1 MGTAG
6 ALELRKRNFPSG
18 VQVGIDSRRAADER
32 AGSPSVDLEAFEIHR
47 PRNLDWQRASAL
59 LYGDWG
65 TSKAYVIGLA
75 FVAAGYSSLPIILAV
90 CVLTALVG
98 MNYMVVCRA
107 FPEGGGVYSAAKAQ
121 GRLLAVVGA
130 LLLVAD
136 LTVTAALSGWAA
148 LSYMGVPQN
157 YVMISTIVCILL
169 VGVLNYFGPR
179 HSGSFAVALAIPTL
193 LVVIAI
199 ILLAVPHLTFTHLE
213 PLHENFAHVWVS
225 FVGVIL
231 ALSGV
236 EAIANL
242 TGTLRPDSGS
252 VIGRPKVGRS
262 AFKAILPV
270 AIEVSLGTALLGW
283 AMLSLPKE
291 FAPQMI
297 ERKEDMLRFLA
308 EQYGTID
315 FGVAFGHIFGF
326 AVGVVFA
333 LLLLSA
339 VNTAIAAL
347 IGLLFMMSREGD
359 MPRSFVK
366 LSSHGVPLVPL
377 AISVG
382 LPVVVLL
389 LTDNFEALAGLY
401 AIGVVG
407 AICVN
412 LGSCSFNSKIQ
423 MHWLER
429 AMMLGTFFILIAVEL
444 TLAKTKHEA
453 LFFVTCV
460 LVVGLFLWAYSQ
472 RLSGTRTLT
481 VTKEFADIV
490 KPEVVQEMSQMSS
503 PTQKILVCVR
513 GLTPVLRFAFDEAKL
528 RDAALY
534 VLYVREIAVLYSGGS
549 VPGVNWKQDPEA
561 SAILGTALQIGKHRG
576 VTTIP
581 LFVSAPNAASII
593 VDMAAT
599 LGTDF
604 LMVGATHRGA
614 MTKLLRGSVV
624 SEVAGSLPDNIQLV
638 IYG

>member
-1 MGTAG
+1 
-6 ALELRKRNFPSG
+6 LESL
-18 VQVGIDSRRAADER
+18 
-32 AGSPSVDLEAFEIHR
+32 EIHR

-90 CVLTALVG
+90 CLLTALVG
-98 MNYMVVCRA
+98 ANYMVVCRA
-107 FPEGGGVYSAAKAQ
+107 FPEGGGVYSAAKSQ

-148 LSYMGVPQN
+148 LSYLGVPQN
-157 YVMISTIVCILL
+157 YVMISTIAIILFI
-169 VGVLNYFGPR
+169 GALNYFGPR

-193 LVVIAI
+193 LTVIAI
-199 ILLAVPHLTFTHLE
+199 ILLSVPHLSFAHLE
-213 PLHENFAHVWVS
+213 PVHEDFRHVWVS

-242 TGTLRPDSGS
+242 TGTMKPDPDS
-252 VIGRPKVGRS
+252 VFGRPKVGRS
-262 AFKAILPV
+262 AVKAILPV

-283 AMLSLPKE
+283 AMLSMPKA
-291 FAPQMI
+291 FAPEMI
-297 ERKEDMLRFLA
+297 KRKEDMLRFLA
-308 EQYGTID
+308 EQYGTMD

-326 AVGVVFA
+326 VVGVVFA

-347 IGLLFMMSREGD
+347 IGLLFMMSRERD
-359 MPRSFVK
+359 MPLTFAR
-366 LSSHGVPLVPL
+366 LNSHGVPRIPL
-377 AISVG
+377 AIAVG
-382 LPVVVLL
+382 LPVLVLL

-412 LGSCSFNSKIQ
+412 LGSCSFNGKIE

-429 AMMLGTFFILIAVEL
+429 AMMAATFFLLIAVEL
-444 TLAKTKHEA
+444 TLAKTKHDA
-453 LFFVTCV
+453 LFFVICV

-490 KPEVVQEMSQMSS
+490 KPGVVEQMSQMSS
-503 PTQKILVCVR
+503 GAQKILVCVR
-513 GLTPVLRFAFDEAKL
+513 GLTPVLRFAIDEAKL

-534 VLYVREIAVLYSGGS
+534 VLYIREIAVLYTGGVVKS
-549 VPGVNWKQDPEA
+549 VNWKQDPEA

-599 LGTDF
+599 LGADF
-604 LMVGATHRGA
+604 LMLGATHRGA
-614 MTKLLRGSVV
+614 MTKLLRGSVA
-624 SEVAGSLPDNIQLV
+624 SEVAASLPDNIQLV

>member
-1 MGTAG
+1 M
-6 ALELRKRNFPSG
+6 
-18 VQVGIDSRRAADER
+18 
-32 AGSPSVDLEAFEIHR
+32 
-47 PRNLDWQRASAL
+47 

-98 MNYMVVCRA
+98 FNYMVVCRA

-136 LTVTAALSGWAA
+136 LTVTASLSGWAA
-148 LSYMGVPQN
+148 LSYLGVPREH
-157 YVMISTIVCILL
+157 VMVSTIGCILFI
-169 VGVLNYFGPR
+169 GGLNYFGPR
-179 HSGSFAVALAIPTL
+179 HSGSFALALALPTL
-193 LVVIAI
+193 VVVVAI
-199 ILLAVPHLTFTHLE
+199 ILLAAPHLTVAHLE
-213 PLHENFAHVWVS
+213 PPHEDFGHVWVA
-225 FVGVIL
+225 FVGIIL

-242 TGTLRPDSGS
+242 TGTLKPDRGS
-252 VIGRPKVGRS
+252 VIGHPKVGRAS
-262 AFKAILPV
+262 FKAILLV
-270 AIEVSLGTALLGW
+270 AVEVSVGTALLGW
-283 AMLSLPKE
+283 AMLSLAQDY
-291 FAPQMI
+291 APQMI
-297 ERKEDMLRFLA
+297 ARKEDMLRFLA
-308 EQYGTID
+308 ETYGTMN
-315 FGVAFGHIFGF
+315 FGIAFGHIFGF
-326 AVGVVFA
+326 AVGLVFA

-339 VNTAIAAL
+339 VNTAVAAL
-347 IGLLFMMSREGD
+347 IGLLFMMTREGD
-359 MPRSFVK
+359 MPRSFAR
-366 LSSHGVPLVPL
+366 LNTHGVPVIPL
-377 AISVG
+377 AIAVG
-382 LPVVVLL
+382 LPIVVLV

-412 LGSCSFNSKIQ
+412 LGSCSFNMKIE
-423 MHWLER
+423 MHWIER
-429 AMMLGTFFILIAVEL
+429 ATMLGTFLVLVAVEL
-444 TLAKTKHEA
+444 TLAKTKHDA

-460 LVVGLFLWAYSQ
+460 LVIGLFLWAYSQ

-490 KPEVVQEMSQMSS
+490 KPEVVEQMSQL
-503 PTQKILVCVR
+503 PPGTEKILVCVR

-528 RDAALY
+528 RGASLY
-534 VLYVREIAVLYSGGS
+534 VLYIREIAVLYAGGS
-549 VPGVNWKQDPEA
+549 VPSVNWKEDPGA
-561 SAILGTALQIGKHRG
+561 SAILGTAIQIGKHRG

-599 LGTDF
+599 LGADF
-604 LMVGATHRGA
+604 LVLGATHRDA

-624 SEVAGSLPDNIQLV
+624 SEVAASLPDNIQLI

>member
-1 MGTAG
+1 
-6 ALELRKRNFPSG
+6 
-18 VQVGIDSRRAADER
+18 
-32 AGSPSVDLEAFEIHR
+32 
-47 PRNLDWQRASAL
+47 
-59 LYGDWG
+59 
-65 TSKAYVIGLA
+65 
-75 FVAAGYSSLPIILAV
+75 
-90 CVLTALVG
+90 
-98 MNYMVVCRA
+98 
-107 FPEGGGVYSAAKAQ
+107 
-121 GRLLAVVGA
+121 
-130 LLLVAD
+130 
-136 LTVTAALSGWAA
+136 
-148 LSYMGVPQN
+148 
-157 YVMISTIVCILL
+157 
-169 VGVLNYFGPR
+169 
-179 HSGSFAVALAIPTL
+179 
-193 LVVIAI
+193 
-199 ILLAVPHLTFTHLE
+199 
-213 PLHENFAHVWVS
+213 
-225 FVGVIL
+225 
-231 ALSGV
+231 
-236 EAIANL
+236 
-242 TGTLRPDSGS
+242 
-252 VIGRPKVGRS
+252 
-262 AFKAILPV
+262 
-270 AIEVSLGTALLGW
+270 
-283 AMLSLPKE
+283 
-291 FAPQMI
+291 
-297 ERKEDMLRFLA
+297 
-308 EQYGTID
+308 
-315 FGVAFGHIFGF
+315 
-326 AVGVVFA
+326 
-333 LLLLSA
+333 
-339 VNTAIAAL
+339 
-347 IGLLFMMSREGD
+347 
-359 MPRSFVK
+359 
-366 LSSHGVPLVPL
+366 
-377 AISVG
+377 
-382 LPVVVLL
+382 
-389 LTDNFEALAGLY
+389 
-401 AIGVVG
+401 
-407 AICVN
+407 
-412 LGSCSFNSKIQ
+412 

-453 LFFVTCV
+453 LFFVMCV

>member
-1 MGTAG
+1 MYAG
-6 ALELRKRNFPSG
+6 QSFQRQKKGLTRGARTVSVR
-18 VQVGIDSRRAADER
+18 VQH
-32 AGSPSVDLEAFEIHR
+32 PVDLERVEIHR

-75 FVAAGYSSLPIILAV
+75 FVAAGFSSLPIILAV

-98 MNYMVVCRA
+98 INYMVVCRA
-107 FPEGGGVYSAAKAQ
+107 FPEGGGVYSAAKDQ

-148 LSYMGVPQN
+148 LSYLGVPRD

-179 HSGSFAVALAIPTL
+179 HSGSVAVALALPTL
-193 LVVIAI
+193 LVVILI
-199 ILLAVPHLTFTHLE
+199 IVLAAPHLTFAHLE
-213 PLHENFAHVWVS
+213 PLHEDFGHVWVS

-242 TGTLRPDSGS
+242 TGTLKPDSGS
-252 VIGRPKVGRS
+252 VIGRPKVGRG

-291 FAPQMI
+291 FAPEMI
-297 ERKEDMLRFLA
+297 QRKEDMLRFLA
-308 EQYGTID
+308 EQYGTMN
-315 FGVAFGHIFGF
+315 FGIAFGHIFGF
-326 AVGVVFA
+326 IVGVVFA

-359 MPRSFVK
+359 MPRSFAK
-366 LSSHGVPLVPL
+366 LNSHGVPVIPL

-382 LPVVVLL
+382 LPIVVLI

-412 LGSCSFNSKIQ
+412 LGSCSFNPKIE

-429 AMMLGTFFILIAVEL
+429 AMMVATFLILIAVEL

-490 KPEVVQEMSQMSS
+490 KPEVVEEMSQMSS
-503 PTQKILVCVR
+503 GAQKILVCVR
-513 GLTPVLRFAFDEAKL
+513 GLTPVLRFAFEESKM

-534 VLYVREIAVLYSGGS
+534 VLYIREIAVLYTGGS
-549 VPGVNWKQDPEA
+549 VSGANWREDPEA

-599 LGTDF
+599 LGADF

-614 MTKLLRGSVV
+614 MSKLLRGSVV
-624 SEVAGSLPDNIQLV
+624 SEVAASLPDNIQLV

>member
-1 MGTAG
+1 M
-6 ALELRKRNFPSG
+6 
-18 VQVGIDSRRAADER
+18 
-32 AGSPSVDLEAFEIHR
+32 
-47 PRNLDWQRASAL
+47 

-98 MNYMVVCRA
+98 FNYMVVCRA

-136 LTVTAALSGWAA
+136 LTVTASLSGWAA
-148 LSYMGVPQN
+148 LSYLGVPREH
-157 YVMISTIVCILL
+157 VMVSTIGCILFI
-169 VGVLNYFGPR
+169 GGLNYFGPR
-179 HSGSFAVALAIPTL
+179 HSGSFALALALPTL
-193 LVVIAI
+193 VVVVAI
-199 ILLAVPHLTFTHLE
+199 ILLAAPHLTVAHLE
-213 PLHENFAHVWVS
+213 PPHEDFGHVWVA
-225 FVGVIL
+225 FVGIIL

-242 TGTLRPDSGS
+242 TGTLKPDRGS
-252 VIGRPKVGRS
+252 VIGHPKVGRAS
-262 AFKAILPV
+262 FKAILLV
-270 AIEVSLGTALLGW
+270 AVEVSVGTALLGW
-283 AMLSLPKE
+283 AMLSLAQDY
-291 FAPQMI
+291 APQMI
-297 ERKEDMLRFLA
+297 ARKEDMLRFLA
-308 EQYGTID
+308 ETYGTMN
-315 FGVAFGHIFGF
+315 FGIAFGHIFGF
-326 AVGVVFA
+326 AVGLVFA

-339 VNTAIAAL
+339 VNTAVAAL
-347 IGLLFMMSREGD
+347 IGLLFMMTREGD
-359 MPRSFVK
+359 MPRSFAR
-366 LSSHGVPLVPL
+366 LNTHGVPVIPL
-377 AISVG
+377 AIAVG
-382 LPVVVLL
+382 LPIVVLV

-412 LGSCSFNSKIQ
+412 LGSCSFNMKIE
-423 MHWLER
+423 MHWIER
-429 AMMLGTFFILIAVEL
+429 ATMLGTFLILVAVEL
-444 TLAKTKHEA
+444 TLAKTKHDA

-460 LVVGLFLWAYSQ
+460 LVIGLFLWAYSQ

-490 KPEVVQEMSQMSS
+490 KPEVVEQMSQL
-503 PTQKILVCVR
+503 PPGTEKILVCVR

-528 RDAALY
+528 RGASLY
-534 VLYVREIAVLYSGGS
+534 VLYIREIAVLYAGGS
-549 VPGVNWKQDPEA
+549 VPSVNWKEDPGA
-561 SAILGTALQIGKHRG
+561 SAILGTAIQIGKHRG

-599 LGTDF
+599 LGADF
-604 LMVGATHRGA
+604 LVLGATHRDA

-624 SEVAGSLPDNIQLV
+624 SEVAASLPDNIQLI

>member
-1 MGTAG
+1 MTRG
-6 ALELRKRNFPSG
+6 ASAL
-18 VQVGIDSRRAADER
+18 
-32 AGSPSVDLEAFEIHR
+32 SVPVHHSVHMESLEIHR

-98 MNYMVVCRA
+98 INYMVVCRA
-107 FPEGGGVYSAAKAQ
+107 FPEGGGVYSAAKDQ

-148 LSYMGVPQN
+148 LSYLGVPQEH
-157 YVMISTIVCILL
+157 VMLSTIVCILL

-179 HSGSFAVALAIPTL
+179 HSGSVAVALALPTAI
-193 LVVIAI
+193 VVVAI
-199 ILLAVPHLTFTHLE
+199 ILLAAPHFTFAHLE
-213 PLHENFAHVWVS
+213 PPHEDFGHVWVA

-242 TGTLRPDSGS
+242 TGTLKPDRGS
-252 VIGRPKVGRS
+252 VIGRPKVGRA

-283 AMLSLPKE
+283 AMLSLPNV
-291 FAPQMI
+291 FAPEMVG
-297 ERKEDMLRFLA
+297 RKEDMLRFLG
-308 EQYGTID
+308 ETYGTMN
-315 FGVAFGHIFGF
+315 FGIAFGHIFGF
-326 AVGVVFA
+326 VVGVVFA

-339 VNTAIAAL
+339 VNTAVAAL

-359 MPRSFVK
+359 MPRSFAR
-366 LSSHGVPLVPL
+366 LSAHGVPVIPL
-377 AISVG
+377 AISAG

-389 LTDNFEALAGLY
+389 VTDNFEALAGLY

-412 LGSCSFNSKIQ
+412 LGSCSFNRKIE
-423 MHWLER
+423 MHWVER
-429 AMMLGTFFILIAVEL
+429 AMMVGTFLLLVAVEL

-490 KPEVVQEMSQMSS
+490 KPEVVEQMSQISGG
-503 PTQKILVCVR
+503 TEKILVCVR

-528 RDAALY
+528 RDASLY
-534 VLYVREIAVLYSGGS
+534 VLYIREIAVLYTGGS
-549 VPGVNWKQDPEA
+549 VPRANWKEDPEA
-561 SAILGTALQIGKHRG
+561 SAILGTAIQIGKHRG

-581 LFVSAPNAASII
+581 VFVSAPNAASII

-604 LMVGATHRGA
+604 LMLGATHRGA
-614 MTKLLRGSVV
+614 MSKLLRGSVV
-624 SEVAGSLPDNIQLV
+624 SEVAASLPDNIQLV

>member
-1 MGTAG
+1 
-6 ALELRKRNFPSG
+6 
-18 VQVGIDSRRAADER
+18 
-32 AGSPSVDLEAFEIHR
+32 
-47 PRNLDWQRASAL
+47 LDWQRASAL

-98 MNYMVVCRA
+98 FNYMVVCRA
-107 FPEGGGVYSAAKAQ
+107 FPEGGGVYSAAKEQ

-136 LTVTAALSGWAA
+136 LTVTASLSGWAA
-148 LSYMGVPQN
+148 LSYLGVPQEH
-157 YVMISTIVCILL
+157 VMVSTIACILL
-169 VGVLNYFGPR
+169 VGALNYFGPR
-179 HSGSFAVALAIPTL
+179 HSGSFALALALPTL
-193 LVVIAI
+193 VVVVAI
-199 ILLAVPHLTFTHLE
+199 ILLAVPHLTTAHLE
-213 PLHENFAHVWVS
+213 QPHEDFGHVWVA
-225 FVGVIL
+225 FVGIIL

-242 TGTLRPDSGS
+242 TGTLKPDRGS
-252 VIGRPKVGRS
+252 VIGRPKVGRAS
-262 AFKAILPV
+262 FKAILPV
-270 AIEVSLGTALLGW
+270 AVEVSLGTALLGW
-283 AMLSLPKE
+283 AMLSLPQDY
-291 FAPQMI
+291 APQMI
-297 ERKEDMLRFLA
+297 ARKEDMLRFLA
-308 EQYGTID
+308 ETYGTMN
-315 FGVAFGHIFGF
+315 FGIAFGHIFGF
-326 AVGVVFA
+326 AVGLVFA

-339 VNTAIAAL
+339 VNTAVAAL
-347 IGLLFMMSREGD
+347 IGLLFMMTREGD
-359 MPRSFVK
+359 MPRSFAR
-366 LSSHGVPLVPL
+366 LNTHGVPVVPL
-377 AISVG
+377 AIAAG
-382 LPVVVLL
+382 LPIVVLI

-412 LGSCSFNSKIQ
+412 LGSCSFNMKIE
-423 MHWLER
+423 MRWIER
-429 AMMLGTFFILIAVEL
+429 AMMFGTFLILVAVEL
-444 TLAKTKHEA
+444 TLAKTKHDA

-460 LVVGLFLWAYSQ
+460 LVIGLFLWAYSQ

-490 KPEVVQEMSQMSS
+490 KPEVVEQMSQL
-503 PTQKILVCVR
+503 PPGTEKILVCVR

-528 RDAALY
+528 RSASLY
-534 VLYVREIAVLYSGGS
+534 VLYIREIAVLYSGGS
-549 VPGVNWKQDPEA
+549 VPSANWKEDPGA
-561 SAILGTALQIGKHRG
+561 SAILGTAIQIGKHRG

-599 LGTDF
+599 LGADF
-604 LMVGATHRGA
+604 LVLGATHRGA

-624 SEVAGSLPDNIQLV
+624 SEVAASLPDNIQLI

>member
-1 MGTAG
+1 M
-6 ALELRKRNFPSG
+6 
-18 VQVGIDSRRAADER
+18 
-32 AGSPSVDLEAFEIHR
+32 
-47 PRNLDWQRASAL
+47 DWQRASAL

-98 MNYMVVCRA
+98 FNYMVVCRA
-107 FPEGGGVYSAAKAQ
+107 FPEGGGVYSAAKEQ

-136 LTVTAALSGWAA
+136 LTVTASLSGWAA
-148 LSYMGVPQN
+148 LSYLGVPQEH
-157 YVMISTIVCILL
+157 VMVSTIACILL
-169 VGVLNYFGPR
+169 VGALNYFGPR
-179 HSGSFAVALAIPTL
+179 HSGSFALALALPTL
-193 LVVIAI
+193 VVVVAI
-199 ILLAVPHLTFTHLE
+199 ILLAVPHLTTAHLE
-213 PLHENFAHVWVS
+213 QPHEDFGHVWVA
-225 FVGVIL
+225 FVGIIL

-242 TGTLRPDSGS
+242 TGTLKPDRGS
-252 VIGRPKVGRS
+252 VIGHPKVGRAS
-262 AFKAILPV
+262 FKAILPV
-270 AIEVSLGTALLGW
+270 AVEVSLGTALLGW
-283 AMLSLPKE
+283 AMLSLPQDY
-291 FAPQMI
+291 APQMI
-297 ERKEDMLRFLA
+297 ARKEDMLRFLA
-308 EQYGTID
+308 ETYGTMN
-315 FGVAFGHIFGF
+315 FGIAFGHIFGF
-326 AVGVVFA
+326 AVGLVFA

-339 VNTAIAAL
+339 VNTAVAAL
-347 IGLLFMMSREGD
+347 IGLLFMMTREGD
-359 MPRSFVK
+359 MPRSFAR
-366 LSSHGVPLVPL
+366 LNTHGVPVVPL
-377 AISVG
+377 AIAAG
-382 LPVVVLL
+382 LPIVVLI

-412 LGSCSFNSKIQ
+412 LGSCSFNMKIE
-423 MHWLER
+423 MRWIER
-429 AMMLGTFFILIAVEL
+429 AMMFGTFLILVAVEL
-444 TLAKTKHEA
+444 TLAKTKHDA

-460 LVVGLFLWAYSQ
+460 LVIGLFLWAYSQ

-490 KPEVVQEMSQMSS
+490 KPEVVEQMSQL
-503 PTQKILVCVR
+503 PHGTEKILVCVR

-528 RDAALY
+528 RSASLY
-534 VLYVREIAVLYSGGS
+534 VLYIREIAVLYSGGS
-549 VPGVNWKQDPEA
+549 VPSVNWKEDPGA
-561 SAILGTALQIGKHRG
+561 SAILGTAIQIGKHRG

-599 LGTDF
+599 LGADF
-604 LMVGATHRGA
+604 LVLGATHRGA

-624 SEVAGSLPDNIQLV
+624 SEVAASLPDNIQLI

>member
-1 MGTAG
+1 M
-6 ALELRKRNFPSG
+6 
-18 VQVGIDSRRAADER
+18 
-32 AGSPSVDLEAFEIHR
+32 
-47 PRNLDWQRASAL
+47 

-98 MNYMVVCRA
+98 FNYMVVCRA

-136 LTVTAALSGWAA
+136 LTVTASLSGWAA
-148 LSYMGVPQN
+148 LSYLGVPREH
-157 YVMISTIVCILL
+157 VMVSTIGCILFI
-169 VGVLNYFGPR
+169 GGLNYFGPR
-179 HSGSFAVALAIPTL
+179 HSGSFALALALPTL
-193 LVVIAI
+193 VVVVAI
-199 ILLAVPHLTFTHLE
+199 ILLAAPHLTVAHLE
-213 PLHENFAHVWVS
+213 PPHEDFGHVWVA
-225 FVGVIL
+225 FVGIIL

-242 TGTLRPDSGS
+242 TGTLKPDRGS
-252 VIGRPKVGRS
+252 VIGHPKVGRAS
-262 AFKAILPV
+262 FKAILLV
-270 AIEVSLGTALLGW
+270 AVEVSVGTALLGW
-283 AMLSLPKE
+283 AMLSLPQDY
-291 FAPQMI
+291 APQMI
-297 ERKEDMLRFLA
+297 ARKEDMLRFLA
-308 EQYGTID
+308 ETYGTMN
-315 FGVAFGHIFGF
+315 FGIAFGHIFGF
-326 AVGVVFA
+326 AVGLVFA

-339 VNTAIAAL
+339 VNTAVAAL
-347 IGLLFMMSREGD
+347 IGLLFMMTREGD
-359 MPRSFVK
+359 MPRSFAR
-366 LSSHGVPLVPL
+366 LNTHGVPVIPL
-377 AISVG
+377 AIAVG
-382 LPVVVLL
+382 LPIVVLV

-412 LGSCSFNSKIQ
+412 LGSCSFNMKIE
-423 MHWLER
+423 MHWIER
-429 AMMLGTFFILIAVEL
+429 ATMLGTFLVLVAVEL
-444 TLAKTKHEA
+444 TLAKTKHDA

-460 LVVGLFLWAYSQ
+460 LVIGLFLWAYSQ

-490 KPEVVQEMSQMSS
+490 KPEVVEQMSQL
-503 PTQKILVCVR
+503 PPGTEKILVCVR

-528 RDAALY
+528 RGASLY
-534 VLYVREIAVLYSGGS
+534 VLYIREIAVLYAGGS
-549 VPGVNWKQDPEA
+549 VPSVNWKEDPGA
-561 SAILGTALQIGKHRG
+561 SAILGTAIQIGKHRG

-599 LGTDF
+599 LGADF
-604 LMVGATHRGA
+604 LVLGATHRDA

-624 SEVAGSLPDNIQLV
+624 SEVAASLPDNIQLI